1 MIEQSKTE
9 DYNHLMLRKQKD
21 PSICR
26 PIRRVRE
33 SPDCVKMFLDVR
45 TPLEAVGV
53 AMMGASAM
61 LLIYVADPFVLF
73 QLPGLRI
80 FSLKAAIFLLIA
92 GLIWYKM
99 VDEYYVLDFERQAL
113 FLHSE
118 FFFSITEKVVAQ
130 PFEMSCV
137 AVEGLRSN
145 DGGGWFYAPILI
157 LNNGEAILLTDKK
170 YPEYDLDKLNKKAQ
184 RIAGNFNIP
193 FHQSPGKKFVAP
205 FERGNDKLG
214 IKFDDHRYFRFINYY
229 NLIVVGLMIVFI
241 LLIRFFYGIDF
252 NNLFS

>member
-1 MIEQSKTE
+1 MIELAKIE
-9 DYNHLMLRKQKD
+9 DYNYPMLKKQKD
-21 PSICR
+21 LSVCR

-33 SPDCVKMFLDVR
+33 SPDCIKMFLDVQ

-61 LLIYVADPFVLF
+61 LLIYVADPFVSF

-80 FSLKAAIFLLIA
+80 FSLKAAIFMLIA

-130 PFEMSCV
+130 PFEMACV
-137 AVEGLRSN
+137 AVEGLRCNNGS
-145 DGGGWFYAPILI
+145 GWLYAPILI

-170 YPEYDLDKLNKKAQ
+170 YPEFDLEKLNKKAQ

-193 FHQSPGKKFVAP
+193 FHKSPGQKFVTP
-205 FERGNDKLG
+205 FDQGNNKLE
-214 IKFDDHRYFRFINYY
+214 IKFEDHRFFRFINYY

-241 LLIRFFYGIDF
+241 LMTRFFYGIDF